1 MTTTKLVAIIT
12 SPALPP
18 IWMNSLVIISTI
30 SLTWKSINE
39 IRKRTTKNM
48 TNYSLEV
55 NFSQIYTQLL
65 TGTKKREHITHLSSL
80 YWLTATF
87 RI

>member
-1 MTTTKLVAIIT
+1 
-12 SPALPP
+12 
-18 IWMNSLVIISTI
+18 
-30 SLTWKSINE
+30 
-39 IRKRTTKNM
+39 M

-65 TGTKKREHITHLSSL
+65 TGTKKQEHITHSSSL
-80 YWLTATF
+80 YWLPATF